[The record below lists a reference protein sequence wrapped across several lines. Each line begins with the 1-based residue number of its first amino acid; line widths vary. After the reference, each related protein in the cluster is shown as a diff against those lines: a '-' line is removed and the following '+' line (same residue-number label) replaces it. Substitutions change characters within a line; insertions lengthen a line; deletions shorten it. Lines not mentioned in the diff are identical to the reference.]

1 MGLRVLKV
9 LGDFTG
15 VPWRVP
21 TFLLEADTDL
31 SMKNRPWGREVRG
44 DGSREKIQE
53 ATAKVP
59 VRNVNGRLGW

>member
-44 DGSREKIQE
+44 DGSREKI
-53 ATAKVP
+53 
-59 VRNVNGRLGW
+59 